1 MTEKNTARIDK
12 WLWAVR
18 IYKTRTMAT
27 DACAGGKVKMNNKTV
42 KASRMVRPGNLIQV
56 RKEIVRYE
64 YIVLKIAEKR
74 MGAKIV
80 QDFVEDVTKAK
91 ELEKLKISK
100 DLSFQTRE
108 KGKGR
113 PTKKER
119 RIMDE
124 MKEQY

>member
-27 DACAGGKVKMNNKTV
+27 DACVGGKVKMNNKTV

-56 RKEIVRYE
+56 RKEVVRYE

-80 QDFVEDVTKAK
+80 QNFVEDVTKAK

-119 RIMDE
+119 RIIDE

>member
-56 RKEIVRYE
+56 RKEVVRYE

-80 QDFVEDVTKAK
+80 QNFVEDVTKAK

-119 RIMDE
+119 RIIDE

>member
-1 MTEKNTARIDK
+1 
-12 WLWAVR
+12 
-18 IYKTRTMAT
+18 MAT

-56 RKEIVRYE
+56 RKEVVRYE

-80 QDFVEDVTKAK
+80 QNFVEDVTKAK

-100 DLSFQTRE
+100 DLSFQTRK

-119 RIMDE
+119 RIMD
-124 MKEQY
+124 MLKSNTKLFITLIKQ

>member
-27 DACAGGKVKMNNKTV
+27 DACVGGKVKMNNKTV

-56 RKEIVRYE
+56 RKEVVRYE

-80 QDFVEDVTKAK
+80 QNFVEDVTKAK

>member
-56 RKEIVRYE
+56 RKEVVRYE

-80 QDFVEDVTKAK
+80 QNFVEDVTKAK

-100 DLSFQTRE
+100 DLSFQTRK

-119 RIMDE
+119 RIMDKI
-124 MKEQY
+124 KEQY